1 MLIDLGDK
9 TGNIENTRVC
19 NVYNFEKYYAILPL
33 NVVIGLRFVEKDIY
47 YPILIH
53 LKVVAA
59 R

>member
-33 NVVIGLRFVEKDIY
+33 NVVIGLRFTYTFKGG
-47 YPILIH
+47 
-53 LKVVAA
+53 
-59 R
+59 RS